1 MKDKA
6 LPTAHCPLS
15 TDHCPLPTKMLR
27 RNKLQPLDDRGPL
40 RVMFVITSMPVGGME
55 VLLVELIRRL
65 DRERCLPELCC
76 LKHLD
81 TLGETLAREIPT
93 FTGLISRK
101 YDARVLWRLAR
112 LLRKRKIDAVVT
124 VGTGGDKMFWGRLAA
139 RLAGVPVIC
148 SALHSTGLP
157 DRVEFAN
164 RLLAPITD
172 AFIGV
177 AEPHGKYLAEHEGCP
192 AEKICIIPNGVDVE
206 KFHPRR
212 PNPELLRELGLR
224 KGAPVAGI
232 VAALRPEKN
241 HELFL
246 QAAAI
251 VRQKMPEAIFLIVGD
266 GPRRLELQRMAAELS
281 LAEAVHFAG
290 TRADIPEML
299 GLMDV
304 FLLTSHSEANP
315 VSILEALAC
324 EIPVVATRVGSVP
337 ETVLDGRTGY
347 LVPPD
352 DAEEI
357 AKRTLSLLQEPDLA
371 AAFGRAGREQ
381 IIARWSVERMV
392 RGYEELIEG
401 IYRAKSSGGNRKY
414 DVRGMKPEPNRIA
427 SPSK

>member
-1 MKDKA
+1 
-6 LPTAHCPLS
+6 
-15 TDHCPLPTKMLR
+15 MLR
-27 RNKLQPLDDRGPL
+27 RHKLPPLEDRGPL
-40 RVMFVITSMPVGGME
+40 RAMFVITSMPVGGME

-76 LKHLD
+76 LKYFD
-81 TLGETLAREIPT
+81 TLGESLAREIPA

-101 YDARVLWRLAR
+101 YDARVLWRLTR

-139 RLAGVPVIC
+139 RLAGVPVVC

-157 DRVEFAN
+157 DRVEFSN

-192 AEKICIIPNGVDVE
+192 AGKICIIPNGVDVE

-212 PNPELLRELGLR
+212 PNPCLQQELGLR
-224 KGAPVAGI
+224 QGAPVVGI

-251 VRQKMPEAIFLIVGD
+251 VRQKMPEANFLIVGD
-266 GPRRLELQRMAAELS
+266 GPRRLELQRLAAELS

-299 GLMDV
+299 ALIDV
-304 FLLTSHSEANP
+304 FLLTSHCEANP
-315 VSILEALAC
+315 VSILEAMAC

-337 ETVLDGRTGY
+337 ETVLDARTGY
-347 LVPPD
+347 LVPPGN
-352 DAEEI
+352 AEEI
-357 AKRTLSLLQEPDLA
+357 ARRTLALLQEPDLA

-381 IIARWSVERMV
+381 VIAHWSIERMV
-392 RGYEELIEG
+392 QGYEELLEG
-401 IYRAKSSGGNRKY
+401 IYRSKANGSRAKF
-414 DVRGMKPEPNRIA
+414 DVRGVKRKREPSN